1 MREERLLERIGSWSR
16 DPGRRTREDPERTI
30 DSVLKHLQ
38 RMLNT
43 RQGSVPIAEDYGVC
57 DFTDFACAYPDS
69 IRDFERSIRQT
80 IQKFEPRL
88 KAVRVSLIPSDEDLL
103 SLRFHIVARLATDE
117 KNIPVLFE
125 SVLDSDG
132 KISIHN

>member
-1 MREERLLERIGSWSR
+1 MREKRLLERIGSWSKEL
-16 DPGRRTREDPERTI
+16 GRRTREDPKRTF

-43 RQGSVPIAEDYGVC
+43 RQGSVPIAEEYGVC
-57 DFTDFACAYPDS
+57 DFTAFAGAYPDS

-88 KAVRVSLIPSDEDLL
+88 KAVRVSLIPSDEDVL
-103 SLRFHIVARLATDE
+103 SLRFQIVAKLATEE
-117 KNIPVLFE
+117 KSIPVLFE
-125 SVLDSDG
+125 GLVDSKG
-132 KISIHN
+132 KISIRG